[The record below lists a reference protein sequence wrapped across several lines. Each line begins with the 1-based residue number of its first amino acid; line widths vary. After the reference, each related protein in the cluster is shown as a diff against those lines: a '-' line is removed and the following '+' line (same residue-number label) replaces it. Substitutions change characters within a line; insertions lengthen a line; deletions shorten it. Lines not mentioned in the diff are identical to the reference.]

1 MDLCLFVILNFAVFA
16 LNMIKVAI
24 NGFGRIGRIVFR
36 QALLDFADKVDIVA
50 INTSGSMDPEGWATL
65 LRYDSTYR
73 TFPKEVKVSEPQ
85 RARETGSLLID
96 GKLYPLLAERDPVKL
111 PWFVYQP
118 DVVIESTGVFRKA
131 VDAEKHLTVG
141 AEKVII
147 SAPPKG
153 DGIPLFVMGIN
164 EGRYK
169 GERIISNGSCTTNCV
184 APIVKLV
191 KDKFG
196 IEQAALTTIH
206 AYTSDQELIDGSHKD
221 LHRARAAA
229 MNIIPTETGAADS
242 IVTLFP
248 DLKGKFAG
256 SSIRVP
262 VACGSYSDLTFKITK
277 KTTID
282 EVNSLFLKAASGKMK
297 NILEVITEPLV
308 SGDIIGNPASAVVDL
323 NMTTVVA
330 DDFIQVGA
338 WYDNEWA
345 YARRL
350 LEEAIYISKSK
361 S

>member
-1 MDLCLFVILNFAVFA
+1 
-16 LNMIKVAI
+16 MIKLAI

-36 QALLDFADKVDIVA
+36 QALLDFADEIDVVA
-50 INTSGSMDPEGWATL
+50 VNTSGSMDPEGWATL
-65 LRYDSTYR
+65 LKYDSTYR
-73 TFPKEVKVSEPQ
+73 TFRKEIKVSEPQ
-85 RARETGSLLID
+85 GSRETGSLLID
-96 GKLYPLLAERDPVKL
+96 GKLYPLLAEKDPVKL

-131 VDAEKHLTVG
+131 ADAEKHLTAG
-141 AEKVII
+141 ANKVII
-147 SAPPKG
+147 SAPPK
-153 DGIPLFVMGIN
+153 DKEIPIYLMGIN

-184 APIVKLV
+184 APIVKLI

-229 MNIIPTETGAADS
+229 LNIIPTETGAADS
-242 IVTLFP
+242 VIALFP

-256 SSIRVP
+256 SSIRIP
-262 VACGSYSDLTFKITK
+262 VACGSYSDLTFKINQ

-282 EVNSLFLKAASGKMK
+282 ELNSLFMKAASK
-297 NILEVITEPLV
+297 NLKGILGVTTEPLV
-308 SGDIIGNPASAVVDL
+308 SSDIIGNPNSCLVDL
-323 NMTTVVA
+323 CMTTVVA
-330 DDFIQVGA
+330 DDFIQIGA

-345 YARRL
+345 YSRRL
-350 LEEAIYISKSK
+350 LEEAIYIAKK
-361 S
+361 

>member
-1 MDLCLFVILNFAVFA
+1 
-16 LNMIKVAI
+16 MIKLAI

-36 QALLDFADKVDIVA
+36 QALLDFADEIDVVA

-65 LRYDSTYR
+65 LKHDSTYR
-73 TFPKEVKVSEPQ
+73 TFPKEIKVSEPQ
-85 RARETGSLLID
+85 GSRETGSLLID
-96 GKLYPLLAERDPVKL
+96 GKLYPLLAEKDPVKL

-118 DVVIESTGVFRKA
+118 DVVIESTGAFRKA
-131 VDAEKHLTVG
+131 SDAEKHLTAG
-141 AEKVII
+141 AGKVII

-153 DGIPLFVMGIN
+153 DGAPIYLMGIN
-164 EGRYK
+164 ENKYK
-169 GERIISNGSCTTNCV
+169 GEKIISNSSCTTNCV
-184 APIVKLV
+184 APIVKLIR
-191 KDKFG
+191 DKFG

-229 MNIIPTETGAADS
+229 LNIIPTETGAADS
-242 IVTLFP
+242 VVALFP

-262 VACGSYSDLTFKITK
+262 VACGSYSDLTFKINQ

-282 EVNSLFLKAASGKMK
+282 ELNSLFMKAASKSLKG
-297 NILEVITEPLV
+297 ILGVTTEPLV
-308 SGDIIGNPASAVVDL
+308 SGDIIGNPLSCLVDL
-323 NMTTVVA
+323 CMTTVVA

-345 YARRL
+345 YSRRL
-350 LEEAIYISKSK
+350 LEEAIYIAKK
-361 S
+361 

>member
-1 MDLCLFVILNFAVFA
+1 
-16 LNMIKVAI
+16 MIKLAI

-36 QALLDFADKVDIVA
+36 QALLDFADEIDVVA

-65 LRYDSTYR
+65 LKYDSTYR
-73 TFPKEVKVSEPQ
+73 TFPKEIKVSEPQ
-85 RARETGSLLID
+85 GSRETGSLLVD
-96 GKLYPLLAERDPVKL
+96 GKLYPLLAEKDPVKL

-131 VDAEKHLTVG
+131 SDAEKHLTAG
-141 AEKVII
+141 ADKVII

-153 DGIPLFVMGIN
+153 DGAPIYLMGIN
-164 EGRYK
+164 EGKYK
-169 GERIISNGSCTTNCV
+169 GEKIISNGSCTTNCV
-184 APIVKLV
+184 APIVKLIR
-191 KDKFG
+191 DKFG

-229 MNIIPTETGAADS
+229 LNIIPTETGAADS
-242 IVTLFP
+242 VVALFP

-262 VACGSYSDLTFKITK
+262 VACGSYSDLTFKINQ

-282 EVNSLFLKAASGKMK
+282 ELNSLFLKAANKSLKG
-297 NILEVITEPLV
+297 ILGVTTEPLV
-308 SGDIIGNPASAVVDL
+308 SGDIIGNPLSCLVDL
-323 NMTTVVA
+323 CMTTVVA
-330 DDFIQVGA
+330 DDFIEVGA

-345 YARRL
+345 YSRRL
-350 LEEAIYISKSK
+350 LEEAIYIAKK
-361 S
+361 